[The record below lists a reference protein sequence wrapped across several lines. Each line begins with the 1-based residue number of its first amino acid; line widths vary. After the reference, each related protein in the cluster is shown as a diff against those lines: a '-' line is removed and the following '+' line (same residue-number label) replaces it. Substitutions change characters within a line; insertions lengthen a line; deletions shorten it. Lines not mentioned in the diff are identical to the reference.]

1 MNWKE
6 IINQIISQ
14 TQNQVIGFWH
24 SPWPKRLLLTTKAL
38 FLIFSIF
45 LIISIIIVI
54 AQSRPFLQE
63 SWFMTFKGSDVPTL
77 TLGKLRRKWQMIEK
91 RLASRDESNYKNL
104 SPRLWRSS
112 RTFLLASARNKIAV
126 IEADKL
132 LDNLL
137 ERAGYAGKSLGD
149 RLKRLTSA
157 QISNLDALWQ
167 AHKLRNDIVHNI
179 ETEVKFHQAQQAIE
193 AVKKALEELEAI

>member
-1 MNWKE
+1 
-6 IINQIISQ
+6 
-14 TQNQVIGFWH
+14 
-24 SPWPKRLLLTTKAL
+24 
-38 FLIFSIF
+38 
-45 LIISIIIVI
+45 
-54 AQSRPFLQE
+54 
-63 SWFMTFKGSDVPTL
+63 MTFKGIDVPAL
-77 TLGKLRRKWQMIEK
+77 TPGKLRKKWQVIER
-91 RLASRDESNYKNL
+91 RLNRRGESNYKM
-104 SPRLWRSS
+104 
-112 RTFLLASARNKIAV
+112 AV

-157 QISNLDALWQ
+157 QFSNLDALWQ

-179 ETEVKFHQAQQAIE
+179 ETEVEFHQARQAVS